1 MRTKSC
7 ALAASSLGN
16 NCGDNQGTR
25 TAPHRQHQEQPLQH
39 LKGDH
44 ILHRNAEVEV
54 NRVAGQWPPPSQHS
68 PRIQKEAPFS
78 YFWKIHPHSIGH
90 IRRAYGVAIMVIQ
103 IHDSWEPWLSL
114 TLLQRLLL
122 IGFLGAWGRE
132 GCKLPMGNPWTHS
145 LVVVVVVVVM
155 AAAVIVAGIFCLMP

>member
-1 MRTKSC
+1 MDSPFVVVVSVGGGC
-7 ALAASSLGN
+7 S
-16 NCGDNQGTR
+16 DNGADGSR
-25 TAPHRQHQEQPLQH
+25 NFLYDAMNAPHRQHQEQPLQH

-103 IHDSWEPWLSL
+103 IHDS
-114 TLLQRLLL
+114 
-122 IGFLGAWGRE
+122 
-132 GCKLPMGNPWTHS
+132 
-145 LVVVVVVVVM
+145 
-155 AAAVIVAGIFCLMP
+155 

>member
-1 MRTKSC
+1 MC
-7 ALAASSLGN
+7 PCNDSSQPYLWRQSGHSN
-16 NCGDNQGTR
+16 GSQ
-25 TAPHRQHQEQPLQH
+25 RQHQDQLLRH
-39 LKGDH
+39 LEGGGK
-44 ILHRNAEVEV
+44 LHGNKEVVVNCNA
-54 NRVAGQWPPPSQHS
+54 RQWPPPSQHS

-114 TLLQRLLL
+114 TLLQHLLL